1 MELLNRQGWKFTQ
14 WLFALLLKITLII
27 ELLRV
32 ICSYCSLKKSDCEQI
47 ALVALNKRGSVSNSL
62 RSLMTNKWPWANDS
76 RLCVKKSNMSDLLVT
91 RANWSLKWAICSGKK
106 HILCF
111 WHFFTAFPFYTQ
123 EQISPVALHSV
134 FTKEWLWAICSP
146 RSFKKSAIG
155 VTSLE
160 KSKSIVRSFVHKQL

>member
-1 MELLNRQGWKFTQ
+1 MGLLAEPLSPNKLESGNVQQFFFYLFSFLWTRKGWKFTQ

-76 RLCVKKSNMSDLLVT
+76 RLCVKKSNMSDLLVI

-134 FTKEWLWAICSP
+134 FTKE
-146 RSFKKSAIG
+146 
-155 VTSLE
+155 
-160 KSKSIVRSFVHKQL
+160 